1 MFNQIRQV
9 IEDTANQPAL
19 HVRRKDL
26 EGAYQLVKTISSDT
40 LENTMCEVS
49 TFVPGGDRP
58 NVPAFAKSYTKEKVD
73 NLGKML
79 QDTVDNYPKSD
90 TIAAAAE
97 LRLLSLALNWRSG
110 SANGVSRGAEDGMRD
125 RSHRLHRGVHRRAA
139 P

>member
-97 LRLLSLALNWRSG
+97 LHLNSLQKNLTIQQT
-110 SANGVSRGAEDGMRD
+110 
-125 RSHRLHRGVHRRAA
+125 
-139 P
+139 